1 MNGAAARVILV
12 LTLSLAACT
21 PPATGIPSAS
31 PSPATA
37 STASGARGPI
47 PINGSPA
54 PAVTATTFDPS
65 HVAEVLGPAVGVVIV
80 NTRSGGQEGSGF
92 VVLNQGSFSFMV
104 TNNHVVEGAT
114 KVSVLMP
121 DGRHFASSVQGTD
134 PQGDLAVVKIP
145 DGSLPKAEFGDSTK
159 LVVGQRVV
167 AIGSPLGNQGSVTQ
181 GVISAL
187 HRTITAGSG
196 RTSETLA
203 DVIQT
208 DAAINP
214 GNSGGPLADAS
225 GRVIGVNSA
234 GATNASG
241 IGFAIPS
248 LVVKR
253 IAEALIAGRPAGH
266 PYLGVCF
273 TNQAAALA
281 NGRDFQGYG
290 AIVDKVLPN
299 GPAERSLKTGDVI
312 EKVDGVALVNG
323 QTLAGLLEVHNPG
336 EKVTLTVLRGTST
349 TDVQITLG
357 DKAQA
362 SGSC

>member
-1 MNGAAARVILV
+1 MTRALMR
-12 LTLSLAACT
+12 LTLGLMLTVAACT
-21 PPATGIPSAS
+21 PPNPAAVAS
-31 PSPATA
+31 PSPSAPA
-37 STASGARGPI
+37 PSSGARGSI
-47 PINGSPA
+47 PINSSPA
-54 PAVTATTFDPS
+54 PTVTATTFDPS

-80 NTRSGGQEGSGF
+80 STSRGAAEGSGF
-92 VVLNQGSFSFMV
+92 VVLNQGGFSYMV

-114 KVSVLMP
+114 RVSVLMP
-121 DGRHFASSVQGTD
+121 DGRHFTSSVQGTD
-134 PQGDLAVVKIP
+134 PQGDIAVVKIP
-145 DGSLPKAEFGDSTK
+145 DASLPRAEFGDSSK

-196 RTSETLA
+196 RSVETLP

-214 GNSGGPLADAS
+214 GNSGGPLADAG
-225 GRVIGVNSA
+225 GRVIGVNTA

-241 IGFAIPS
+241 IGYAIPS

-253 IAEALIAGRPAGH
+253 LAEALIAGRQPGH
-266 PYLGVCF
+266 PYLGVC
-273 TNQAAALA
+273 TTSQAAALA
-281 NGRDFQGYG
+281 NGRDFAGYG
-290 AIVDKVLPN
+290 AIVDKLLPN
-299 GPAERSLKTGDVI
+299 GPAERVLKTGDVI

-323 QTLAGLLEVHNPG
+323 QTLPGLLEIHDPG
-336 EKVTLTVLRGTST
+336 QKVTLTVLRGSST
-349 TDVQITLG
+349 TDVQVTLG